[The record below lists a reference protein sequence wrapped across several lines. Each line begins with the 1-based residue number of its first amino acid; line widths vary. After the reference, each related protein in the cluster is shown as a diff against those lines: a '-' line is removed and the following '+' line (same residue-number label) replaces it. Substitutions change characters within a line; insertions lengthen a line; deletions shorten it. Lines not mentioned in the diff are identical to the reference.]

1 MTLSREELA
10 GMIDHSLLRPQST
23 REELKKLCSEA
34 IAFHFKTV
42 CVNPI
47 HVADAAVLLK
57 GETPLICSVIGFPFG
72 THTPASKAAEA
83 AEVIRLGAREVDM
96 VLRVGALKEGRDNEV
111 AEDIAAVVRAAAG
124 CPVKVIIEAC
134 YLTEEEKIRACLLAV
149 ETGVAFVKTSTGY
162 GSAGATTADVR
173 LMRKTVGTRIGVKAA
188 GGIRTLADAQAMI
201 EAGADRIGASASV
214 TILEAL

>member
-34 IAFHFKTV
+34 IAFHFKAV
-42 CVNPI
+42 CVNPV

-96 VLRVGALKEGRDNEV
+96 VLRVGALKEGRNTEV
-111 AEDIAAVVRAAAG
+111 KADIAAVVRAAAG

-149 ETGVAFVKTSTGY
+149 EAGVAFVKTSTGY

-173 LMRKTVGTRIGVKAA
+173 LMRKTVGKRIGVKAA